1 MAPVARDEQALRE
14 FSERMSA
21 ALTAAGFPRMPARA
35 LMALTISESDGLTA
49 ADLAEQL
56 AVSAGAISGAVRY
69 LQTLGMVRRVS
80 QPGTRRDI
88 YELPQH
94 NPWYTAS
101 MRTSTMYDAFLALA
115 PTGIAAAG
123 GAESLVGSR
132 LVDLSDF
139 LTFVKRRLP
148 ELLDE
153 WTELRRAE
161 AGGDG

>member
-1 MAPVARDEQALRE
+1 MARDEQALRD

-35 LMALTISESDGLTA
+35 LMALTISETDGLTA

-56 AVSAGAISGAVRY
+56 AVSPASVSGAVRY

-123 GAESLVGSR
+123 GPDSMVGTR
-132 LVDLSDF
+132 LTDLSGF
-139 LTFVKRRLP
+139 LSFVKRRLP
-148 ELLDE
+148 ELLEE
-153 WTELRRAE
+153 WNALSRADSASE
-161 AGGDG
+161 A